1 MKDLSHAPVPS
12 HEAFGFDTGGLAGGV
27 ADPCR
32 AIDIYSDVA
41 MIYICDIYYV
51 YIYIDRSIAKIE
63 LLIYIHI
70 CMKVCMYMHMYMYP
84 AVAQLRAYWDCGK

>member
-1 MKDLSHAPVPS
+1 MTSSEAFKPRAGAIVPS

-41 MIYICDIYYV
+41 MIYI
-51 YIYIDRSIAKIE
+51 YIYIF
-63 LLIYIHI
+63 IYIYRHI
-70 CMKVCMYMHMYMYP
+70 
-84 AVAQLRAYWDCGK
+84 